1 MTIILCAVL
10 LALGVQAMTVAEAIT
25 TGLALDNKTESTDT
39 YTFEGYVNV
48 ITENAMTSWGN
59 MTFWI
64 ADRRGTAQT
73 TAAGAIQIYRGKPD
87 QELVV
92 GDKVQVVG
100 KLKHWNSKIESAEP
114 TVTWL
119 EGPSEEE
126 EERTSPVDVPNVGDE
141 ATLKVFAQNVLNYYY
156 NYNTGRG
163 KDADEFPQ
171 KTSKMVD
178 AMLWAGADIIALC
191 EVEDQP
197 EVLAI
202 LADSLNNRV
211 EGTPFK
217 AIDDG
222 SSVEWRESAD
232 YNIKAGFVYNSDKVR
247 TIGDSYGGTWGSGH
261 YSRRMRIQTFEEIA
275 SGQRFT
281 LSMNHFKASSGD
293 ENNERRKENATN
305 LIDQLAKASDPDILI
320 LGDLNCQVGTDP
332 IVILNNAGY
341 DEILVQYEPNAY
353 SYCWGSGELIDHVMA
368 NASMAE
374 QITGAGVYHISTS
387 CSGSA
392 NYEYRYSDHDPYIVG
407 LKLEKI
413 VKCEE
418 ISDSYLTSGLGS
430 MTRTGSTWSWYS
442 NYNCAY
448 ARIQTGG
455 EDYLLT
461 PEMDLSAEKSC
472 TLSFLHTTGY
482 ATTPTEEM
490 TLWVTA
496 NYQGSVEASEWKQLT
511 IDTYPSKNWE
521 WKDVSMNVPMSYVG
535 EHTVFAFKYMSTAE
549 HNGTWE
555 VKNLTIEA
563 GCTELPTNVIEY
575 IHLEERAQK
584 TIENGQLVLI
594 LPDGSKYNVM
604 GVLIR

>member
-1 MTIILCAVL
+1 LASTSEEYTI
-10 LALGVQAMTVAEAIT
+10 
-25 TGLALDNKTESTDT
+25 
-39 YTFEGYVNV
+39 EGYVTV
-48 ITENAMTSWGN
+48 ITSNNFNTSYNN
-59 MTFWI
+59 MDFWI
-64 ADRRGTAQT
+64 ADKRSTASS
-73 TAAGAIQIYRGKPD
+73 TAAGAFQCYRARPD
-87 QELVV
+87 RELAV
-92 GDKVQVVG
+92 GDKVQVVTPI
-100 KLKHWNSKIESAEP
+100 KRYYSTIETSGNNRP
-114 TVTWL
+114 VTWL
-119 EGPSEEE
+119 ESKPEGEEPE
-126 EERTSPVDVPNVGDE
+126 SVSPVLVPNVGDE
-141 ATLKVFAQNVLNYYY
+141 ARLKVFAQNVLNYYY

-163 KDADEFPQ
+163 KDANEFPQ

-178 AMLWAGADIIALC
+178 AMMWAGADIIALC

-217 AIDDG
+217 AINDG
-222 SSVEWRESAD
+222 SSVGWSESAD
-232 YNIKAGFVYNSDKVR
+232 YNIKAGFVYNSDKVK

-281 LSMNHFKASSGD
+281 LSMNHFKAGSGD

-305 LIDQLAKASDPDILI
+305 LISQLEKASDPDILI
-320 LGDLNCQVGTDP
+320 LGDLNCQDGTDP
-332 IVILNNAGY
+332 IAILNNAGFE
-341 DEILVQYEPNAY
+341 EILVQYEPSAY
-353 SYCWGSGELIDHVMA
+353 SYCWDNGELIDHVMA

-413 VKCEE
+413 VRCEE
-418 ISDSYLTSGLGS
+418 ISSSYLESGLGS
-430 MTRTGSTWSWYS
+430 MTHPGNGWSWYS
-442 NYNCAY
+442 KYNCAY
-448 ARIQTGG
+448 ARIADGG
-455 EDYLLT
+455 TDYLLT

-472 TLSFLHTTGY
+472 TLSFEHTTGY

-490 TLWVTA
+490 TLWVTG
-496 NYQGSVEASEWKQLT
+496 NYQGSVEASTWKQLT
-511 IDTYPSKNWE
+511 IDMYPSKNWE

-555 VKNLTIEA
+555 VKNLKIEA
-563 GCTELPTNVIEY
+563 GCTELPTGVENAQPEI
-575 IHLEERAQK
+575 RAQK
-584 TIENGQLVLI
+584 TIENGQLILI